1 MHNKT
6 TVIMASAIAAI
17 LFTMTTVMANH
28 AFAATSPSS
37 TCNGICAGAG
47 GAGGNGNGNGNTA
60 VNVKTSHEGVNQI
73 VGVGNGDGGN
83 GGNALCFKAGCNG
96 IGNGNGKSG

>member
-6 TVIMASAIAAI
+6 SVILATAIAAV
-17 LFTMTTVMANH
+17 LFTMTTVMNNH
-28 AFAATSPSS
+28 AFALQGPTS
-37 TCNGICAGAG
+37 TCSGICAGAG

-60 VNVKTSHEGVNQI
+60 VNVKTSHEGVDQI
-73 VGVGNGDGGN
+73 VGVGNGNGGN

-96 IGNGNGKSG
+96 IGDHSGNG

>member
-6 TVIMASAIAAI
+6 SVILASAIAAV

-28 AFAATSPSS
+28 AFASTS
-37 TCNGICAGAG
+37 CAGICAGAG

-60 VNVKTSHEGVNQI
+60 VNVKTSHEGVNQV
-73 VGVGNGDGGN
+73 VGVGNGNGGN

-96 IGNGNGKSG
+96 IGDHSNNG

>member
-6 TVIMASAIAAI
+6 SVILATAIAAI

-28 AFAATSPSS
+28 VFAQNS
-37 TCNGICAGAG
+37 GIVGGNG

-60 VNVKTSHEGVNQI
+60 VNVKTSHEGVDQV
-73 VGVGNGDGGN
+73 VGVGNGNGGN

-96 IGNGNGKSG
+96 IGDHSGNGNSK